1 MQKNDGVRAIDE
13 KYQNLVGM
21 NIPKIQLQCSFTR
34 KELYN
39 IFTKFKALS
48 KISMLNFP
56 NKLKEIGVEKS
67 VFMNGLKQLC
77 LDNTDFLDRIF
88 SSVDKANKE
97 YLTWEEFFAAL
108 KLISSSDLND
118 KIDLFFQIVD
128 ADGNGNFSYDEIKE
142 ICELSMPKVDLVKY
156 KDGNDRIREETSDF
170 YAYYIF
176 KILGKELDEEIPISD
191 FK

>member
-1 MQKNDGVRAIDE
+1 MESVPAFKRDRIIQSTRGEKNTRRISYIDKNIKEVRKNDGTRVIDE
-13 KYQNLVGM
+13 QYSHLVGM
-21 NIPKIQLQCSFTR
+21 NIPKIQLQCSFSR

-56 NKLKEIGVEKS
+56 QKLKTVGVEKS
-67 VFMNGLKQLC
+67 VFMNGMKQQY
-77 LDNTDFLDRIF
+77 LDNTDFLVRIF
-88 SSVDKANKE
+88 NSVDKDNKD

-128 ADGNGNFSYDEIKE
+128 SDGNGNFSYDEIKE
-142 ICELSMPKVDLVKY
+142 ICELSMPKVDL
-156 KDGNDRIREETSDF
+156 DGRR
-170 YAYYIF
+170 
-176 KILGKELDEEIPISD
+176 
-191 FK
+191 